1 MYIINCPSAFQG
13 KFLQK
18 KKKEKRKK
26 KKEKRKKK
34 IRLAYLRVS
43 FDVSA

>member
-1 MYIINCPSAFQG
+1 LSFSLSG
-13 KFLQK
+13 KVSS
-18 KKKEKRKK
+18 KKEKRKK